1 MKALKSKIDERF
13 LPVAFFLFDKL
24 GDIDSELTANMK
36 PIDKESWQ
44 SITYDSLYAN
54 MQKIFGI
61 KNRFFARMLFSFMS
75 ERGADSTRISY

>member
-44 SITYDSLYAN
+44 SITYDSL
-54 MQKIFGI
+54 
-61 KNRFFARMLFSFMS
+61 
-75 ERGADSTRISY
+75 